1 MKAVING
8 TKGAN
13 MKKSF
18 MRMKIDAD
26 GIPYLA
32 EDGRSYVIDRRLTW
46 ADSPSKVYKLAQT
59 LGVTDDAEESV
70 YMLCLDIQLK
80 AIAVFEVTHGCLN
93 ASLMNP
99 REVFQRALMCG
110 AAEIILWHNHP
121 SGNLE
126 PSNEDIKAT
135 RRLVEAGKIMGV
147 PMIEHLIVTADTYN
161 SLHDTMPE
169 LFE

>member
-1 MKAVING
+1 
-8 TKGAN
+8 

-18 MRMKIDAD
+18 LKMKIDAD
-26 GIPYLA
+26 GVPYLA
-32 EDGRSYVIDRRLTW
+32 ETGRHYNIDGRLTW

-70 YMLCLDIQLK
+70 YMLCLDTQLK

-93 ASLMNP
+93 ASLINP

-147 PMIEHLIVTADTYN
+147 PLIEHLIITAHTYN
-161 SLHDTMPE
+161 SLCDSMPD
-169 LFE
+169 LF